1 MAAKEET
8 PKDASTASEP
18 QVGKD
23 ASPEDDPQTAISKV
37 AALPLVSA
45 ACEMVSAT
53 YSSAKESH
61 PAIQAVCDMAETGV
75 KTVPTSA
82 VSSAQP
88 LLDKLEAQIAAAN
101 SYAYKGLDKL
111 QETLPVLQ
119 QTVEKVVLETKDL
132 VAGAKDSIYSKVTDV
147 KDVMSSMVDM
157 AKESAQESVEM
168 AKSAVTSGVNTM
180 METSLAMVA
189 SGVDKVIEKSE
200 ELVDHYLPVTDEEL
214 ASLQLED
221 SGIAP
226 LEKQKQQQSYYVE
239 LGTLSTKLRHRA
251 YQHSLGKLQRA
262 KQSSQETLA
271 QLQQALDLIKHA
283 KQAVDQKIQDGQEK
297 LQEMWLAWKKSQPM
311 EQNKADGE
319 GQAEIESQALG
330 LSRSLAQKLQAICQS
345 LLASVQGLP
354 VTLQE
359 KVKQT
364 YSNMEELQAAFSSVQ
379 SFNNVSDNLLAQS
392 EEKMAKAQE
401 VLDELLKYVAGYV
414 PLTWIVGPF
423 SPAGTSAA
431 KLTEPKEEVQID
443 A

>member
-8 PKDASTASEP
+8 PKDASTANEP

-23 ASPEDDPQTAISKV
+23 ASTENDPQTVINKV

-75 KTVPTSA
+75 KTVATSA

-88 LLDKLEAQIAAAN
+88 LLDKFEPQIAAAN
-101 SYAYKGLDKL
+101 SYACKGLDKL

-119 QTVEKVVLETKDL
+119 QTVEKVVLDTKDL
-132 VAGAKDSIYSKVTDV
+132 VAGAKDSICSKVTDV
-147 KDVMSSMVDM
+147 KDVMSSMVDV
-157 AKESAQESVEM
+157 AKESAQESMEM
-168 AKSAVTSGVNTM
+168 ARSAVTSGVNTV

-189 SGVDKVIEKSE
+189 GGVDKVIEKSE
-200 ELVDHYLPVTDEEL
+200 ELPVTDEEL
-214 ASLQLED
+214 ASLAASLQLEG

-226 LEKQKQQQSYYVE
+226 VEKQKQQQSYYVQ
-239 LGTLSTKLRHRA
+239 LGSLSTKLRRA
-251 YQHSLGKLQRA
+251 SLPAMRESGR
-262 KQSSQETLA
+262 SRRE
-271 QLQQALDLIKHA
+271 IKYA

-297 LQEMWLAWKKSQPM
+297 LQEMWLAWKKSRPV
-311 EQNKADGE
+311 EQNEADGE
-319 GQAEIESQALG
+319 GQIGSQALG

-345 LLASVQGLP
+345 LLANVQGLP
-354 VTLQE
+354 VALQE
-359 KVKQT
+359 MVRQT
-364 YSNMEELQAAFSSVQ
+364 YSNMEDLQAAFSSVQ
-379 SFNNVSDNLLAQS
+379 SFHDVSNNLLAQS
-392 EEKMAKAQE
+392 EEKMAEARE
-401 VLDELLKYVAGYV
+401 ALDELLEYVAENA

-423 SPAGTSAA
+423 SPAGASAA
-431 KLTEPKEEVQID
+431 KLTEPKEEVQTD